1 MVSSK
6 GWLGQIENLAPVEA
20 VVASLAIFAAA
31 LIYSSTNSVV
41 FLPEDYLPVH
51 TLLEIVTISISASV
65 FFVRWFPS
73 KFTRNPQSLV
83 IGVLFY
89 SLAAIYIVHTLSYS
103 GMPDF
108 LGPNSAALPTYYWI
122 LARFTFAFF
131 LLAASFI
138 PREGTPKLARP
149 SIVFSF
155 FTVYTIASIAIVA
168 EYVED
173 LPRLVVPGHGVTDL
187 KVGLEYFIIVLLVV
201 ASFRFWQW
209 ARMTKRMSY
218 VYLTVGLIIAVFE
231 ELAFTM
237 YSNVY
242 DSFNLLGHLFG
253 VASFLFVFLGLF
265 RTSIIAPY
273 ESLEKATE
281 ELRKSRDEL
290 ELRVQERTTEL
301 SKSNAELEHFAY
313 VASHDLKS
321 PLTTISGY
329 LQLLKEERELSKD
342 PQAINFVTTALNNSR
357 RMQEMIDSLLAR
369 SRMRKAEVPLSPVD
383 MNSVVD
389 QARSNLEAAIAD
401 TGTVLSVGPLPK
413 LPADEPQMIQ
423 LFQNL
428 IDNAIKYRGKA
439 RPRIEVNA
447 HRENSEWIFAVRDN
461 GIGFDMK
468 EADRLFKMYERLDTS
483 NERPGTGIGL
493 STCKRIVEY
502 HKGRI
507 WAESMPNKGSTF
519 YFSIPIP
526 SSDRQPSAGNDKV

>member
-1 MVSSK
+1 VVSWK
-6 GWLGQIENLAPVEA
+6 GRLGQIENLAPVEA
-20 VVASLAIFAAA
+20 VVASLALFAGA
-31 LIYSSTNSVV
+31 LIYGRANPVV
-41 FLPEDYLPVH
+41 FSPEEYLPIH

-73 KFTRNPQSLV
+73 RFTRNPQSLV
-83 IGVLFY
+83 IGVLFF
-89 SLAAIYIVHTLSYS
+89 SLAAIHIVHTLTYS

-108 LGPNSAALPTYYWI
+108 LGPTSTALPTYYWI

-131 LLAASFI
+131 LVAASFI

-149 SIVFSF
+149 SVVFSLF
-155 FTVYTIASIAIVA
+155 AVYTIASIAIVA
-168 EYVED
+168 ASINN
-173 LPRLVVPGHGVTDL
+173 LPRLVIPGQGVTDL
-187 KVGLEYFIIVLLVV
+187 KIGLEYVIIVLLVI

-209 ARMTKRMSY
+209 ARRTKRMSY
-218 VYLTVGLIIAVFE
+218 VYLTVGLIVAVFE
-231 ELAFTM
+231 ELAFTL
-237 YSNVY
+237 YSSVY
-242 DSFNLLGHLFG
+242 DSFNLLGHVFG
-253 VASFLFVFLGLF
+253 VASFLFVFLALF

-290 ELRVQERTTEL
+290 ELRVRERTTEL

-329 LQLLKEERELSKD
+329 LQLLKEESAAGKD
-342 PQAINFVTTALNNSR
+342 PEATKFIATALNNSR

-369 SRMRKAEVPLSPVD
+369 SRMSREEVPLTPVD
-383 MNSVVD
+383 MNRAVY

-401 TGTVLSVGPLPK
+401 TGTVLTIGQLPE
-413 LPADEPQMIQ
+413 LLAEEPQMIQ

-439 RPRIEVNA
+439 KPRIEINA
-447 HRENSEWIFAVRDN
+447 RKENSEWIFSVRDN

-468 EADRLFKMYERLDTS
+468 DADRLFKMYERLDTS

-493 STCKRIVEY
+493 STCKRIVEF

-507 WAESMPNKGSTF
+507 WAESTPNKGSTF
-519 YFSIPIP
+519 FFSIP
-526 SSDRQPSAGNDKV
+526 SSERGGLVRSGKA

>member
-1 MVSSK
+1 VVSWK
-6 GWLGQIENLAPVEA
+6 GRLGQIENLAPIEA
-20 VVASLAIFAAA
+20 VIASLAVFAGA
-31 LIYSSTNSVV
+31 LIYARANPVV
-41 FLPEDYLPVH
+41 FSPEEYLPIH

-73 KFTRNPQSLV
+73 RFTRNPQSLV
-83 IGVLFY
+83 IGVLFF
-89 SLAAIYIVHTLSYS
+89 SLTAIYVVHTLTYS

-108 LGPNSAALPTYYWI
+108 LGPTSTALPTYYWI

-131 LLAASFI
+131 LVVASFI
-138 PREGTPKLARP
+138 PREGAPKLARP
-149 SIVFSF
+149 SAVFSLF
-155 FTVYTIASIAIVA
+155 AVYTIASVAIVA
-168 EYVED
+168 EYVSD
-173 LPRLVVPGHGVTDL
+173 LPRLVIPGQGVTDL
-187 KVGLEYFIIVLLVV
+187 KIGLEYVIIVLLVI

-209 ARMTKRMSY
+209 ARRTKRMSY
-218 VYLTVGLIIAVFE
+218 VYLTVGLVVAVFE
-231 ELAFTM
+231 ELAFTL
-237 YSNVY
+237 YSSVY

-253 VASFLFVFLGLF
+253 VTSFLFVFLALF

-273 ESLEKATE
+273 ESLERATE

-290 ELRVQERTTEL
+290 ELRVQERTTQL

-329 LQLLKEERELSKD
+329 LQLLKEESAVGKD
-342 PQAINFVTTALNNSR
+342 PQATKFITTALNNSR
-357 RMQEMIDSLLAR
+357 RMQEMIDGLLAR
-369 SRMRKAEVPLSPVD
+369 SRISKEEAPLTPVD
-383 MNSVVD
+383 MNSAVY

-401 TGTVLSVGPLPK
+401 TGTVLTIGQLPE
-413 LPADEPQMIQ
+413 LPADESQMIQ

-439 RPRIEVNA
+439 KPRIDINA
-447 HRENSEWIFAVRDN
+447 RKENSEWIFSVRDN

-468 EADRLFKMYERLDTS
+468 DADRLFKMYERLDTS

-493 STCKRIVEY
+493 STCKRIVEF

-507 WAESMPNKGSTF
+507 WTESTPNKGSTF
-519 YFSIPIP
+519 YFSIP
-526 SSDRQPSAGNDKV
+526 SSEKGDSIGSDKA